1 MSLNIRPSVAVS
13 VAVNVG
19 QSILRPQWFGSSGPP
34 GNPLLFVPDDMQD
47 SIGLSTETIA
57 LLSTDQQTFFT
68 DTTWA
73 TFALFYAAVSA
84 EDWFNAG
91 NVMGDNIKGIA
102 FYPEST
108 SRSSLIRNSSWW
120 PITLNI
126 PFSNIDELT
135 QTEIDAML
143 QSEIDALPQYGA

>member
-1 MSLNIRPSVAVS
+1 MPRDRYLIGLV
-13 VAVNVG
+13 
-19 QSILRPQWFGSSGPP
+19 LWSGPP
-34 GNPLLFVPDDMQD
+34 GNPLRFVDAGETD
-47 SIGLSTETIA
+47 SIGLSAETIA
-57 LLSTDQQTFFT
+57 LLNTDQQTFFT

-73 TFALFYAAVSA
+73 TFALFYSAVSS
-84 EDWFNAG
+84 EPWFNAG
-91 NVMGDNIKGIA
+91 NVMGDNVKGVA

-108 SRSSLIRNSSWW
+108 SRSSLIRYSSWW
-120 PITLNI
+120 PITLDI